1 MIKNF
6 DKTLIR
12 TKTKV
17 FFLIKFNKM
26 SFSTSFLNILK
37 GKDPLEDLLIKV
49 DTRKIYETNLESIIH
64 TMPYFLQGIKREQ
77 FLIET
82 TPDYY
87 ISRDSKTNTV
97 YMCFKELLMLDFD
110 NTSLEQL
117 SVLESLPLA
126 FKIYRTTKGYHAFCI
141 SKKFEYRNKDTVE
154 FMLKF
159 KEIGVDIDYIRFC
172 YLRGFCVRLNKKF
185 EQSGENYT
193 LFKVTKPELIDLE
206 LEKLVDLHFKKCK
219 KYKKDLNIN

>member
-1 MIKNF
+1 
-6 DKTLIR
+6 
-12 TKTKV
+12 
-17 FFLIKFNKM
+17 M
-26 SFSTSFLNILK
+26 SFSTSFLRILQ
-37 GKDPLEDLLIKV
+37 GKDPLEQDLIKV
-49 DTRKIYETNLESIIH
+49 DTRKINETDIDSIIH

-97 YMCFKELLMLDFD
+97 YMCFKNILMLDFD
-110 NTSLEQL
+110 NTTEEQL
-117 SVLESLPLA
+117 EILESLPLA
-126 FKIYRTTKGYHAFCI
+126 FKIYRTSKGYHAFCI
-141 SKKFEYRNKDTVE
+141 SKKFDYRSKETVE

-159 KEIGVDIDYIRFC
+159 KNFGVDIDYIRFC

-185 EQSGENYT
+185 EQKGENYT
-193 LFKVTKPELIDLE
+193 LHKVTKSELINQE

-219 KYKKDLNIN
+219 DYLNDLNIN